1 MVVNNETRGPV
12 MEKELS
18 GLLDLGFTEYEG
30 KVYLSLLRENPASA
44 YEIGKASGVPTSK
57 IYEVLKK
64 LAGKGI
70 ITVIDDGK
78 TKRYVPAEPE
88 EFLDRYRSRTVKIL
102 DDLRLS
108 LTAARGERKLS
119 QIWNIREYEYLIDK
133 TRRMIENACASV
145 LLSVWREELALL
157 EDVITEAL
165 HRKVKVVI
173 VHFGPPE
180 LVLGRMYHHPIEDT
194 LYQEKGGRG
203 MTVVTDSREVLMGTI
218 SEDHRVEGAWSQNG
232 GFVMMAE
239 DYIKHDVYIMKIV
252 GRFEQP
258 LKERYGER
266 YERLR
271 DIYQE
276 G

>member
-1 MVVNNETRGPV
+1 MG
-12 MEKELS
+12 KELS
-18 GLLDLGFTEYEG
+18 GLLDLGFTEYEA
-30 KVYLSLLRENPASA
+30 KVYLSLLRTSPASA

-64 LAGKGI
+64 LAAKEI
-70 ITVIDDGK
+70 IAVMDDGK
-78 TKRYVPAEPE
+78 TKRYVPADPDEY
-88 EFLDRYRSRTVKIL
+88 LDRCRSRTVKVIEE
-102 DDLRLS
+102 LRAGLA
-108 LTAARGERKLS
+108 AARGERELS
-119 QIWNIREYEYLIDK
+119 QIWNIREYDYLIDK
-133 TRRMIENACASV
+133 ARRMIEGARAAA

-165 HRKVKVVI
+165 NREVKVVI

-180 LVLGRMYHHPIEDT
+180 HSLGRMYLHPIEDT

-203 MTVVTDSREVLMGTI
+203 ITIVADGKEVLMGTI
-218 SEDHRVEGAWSQNG
+218 ADDHRVEGAWSRNG

-252 GRFEQP
+252 GRFEGQ

-266 YERLR
+266 YQGLR
-271 DIYQE
+271 DIFQE

>member
-1 MVVNNETRGPV
+1 

-18 GLLDLGFTEYEG
+18 GLLGLGFTEYEG

-64 LAGKGI
+64 LASKGI

-108 LTAARGERKLS
+108 LTAARGERRLS

-133 TRRMIENACASV
+133 TRRMIESACVSV
-145 LLSVWREELALL
+145 LLSVWKEELALL
-157 EDVITEAL
+157 EDVITDAL
-165 HRKVKVVI
+165 ERKVKVVI

-180 LVLGRMYHHPIEDT
+180 LTLGRMHQHPIEDT

-218 SEDHRVEGAWSQNG
+218 SEDHRVEGAWSRNG

-252 GRFEQP
+252 GQFEKP
-258 LKERYGER
+258 LKEQYGER
-266 YERLR
+266 YEQLR
-271 DIYQE
+271 DIYRE

>member
-1 MVVNNETRGPV
+1 

-18 GLLDLGFTEYEG
+18 GLLDLGFTEYEA
-30 KVYLSLLRENPASA
+30 KVYLSLLRTSPASA

-64 LAGKGI
+64 LAAKEI
-70 ITVIDDGK
+70 ITVMDDGK
-78 TKRYVPAEPE
+78 TKRYVPADPD
-88 EFLDRYRSRTVKIL
+88 EFLDRCRSRTVKVIEE
-102 DDLRLS
+102 LRAS
-108 LTAARGERKLS
+108 LAAARGERELS
-119 QIWNIREYEYLIDK
+119 QIWNIRDYEYLIDK
-133 TRRMIENACASV
+133 ARRMIEGAQAAV
-145 LLSVWREELALL
+145 LLSVWKEELALL
-157 EDVITEAL
+157 EDVVTEAL
-165 HRKVKVVI
+165 AREVRVVI

-180 LVLGRMYHHPIEDT
+180 HALGRIYLHPIEDT

-203 MTVVTDSREVLMGTI
+203 ITIVADGKEVLMGTI
-218 SEDHRVEGAWSQNG
+218 ADDHRVEGAWSRNG

-252 GRFEQP
+252 GRFEGQ

-266 YERLR
+266 YQGLR
-271 DIYQE
+271 DIFRE

>member
-1 MVVNNETRGPV
+1 

-18 GLLDLGFTEYEG
+18 GLLDLGFAEYEA
-30 KVYLSLLRENPASA
+30 KVYLSLLKENPASA
-44 YEIGKASGVPTSK
+44 YETGKASGVPTSK

-64 LAGKGI
+64 LVGKGI

-78 TKRYVPAEPE
+78 TKRYVPAEPD
-88 EFLDRYRSRTVKIL
+88 EFLDRYQSRTVKVI
-102 DDLRLS
+102 DDLRGRLA
-108 LTAARGERKLS
+108 AARGERELS

-133 TRRMIENACASV
+133 ARRMIESADVSV
-145 LLSVWREELALL
+145 LLSVWKEELALL
-157 EDVITEAL
+157 EDVITEAM

-180 LVLGRMYHHPIEDT
+180 LALGRMYRHPIEDT
-194 LYQEKGGRG
+194 LYQEKGRRG
-203 MTVVTDSREVLMGTI
+203 ITVVTDSREVLMGTI
-218 SEDHRVEGAWSQNG
+218 SEDHRVEGAWSRNG

-252 GRFEQP
+252 GRFNKQ

>member
-1 MVVNNETRGPV
+1 

-18 GLLDLGFTEYEG
+18 GLLDLGFAEYEA
-30 KVYLSLLRENPASA
+30 KVYLSLLRKNPASA
-44 YEIGKASGVPTSK
+44 YEAGKASGVPTSK

-64 LAGKGI
+64 LAAKGV
-70 ITVIDDGK
+70 ITIIDDGK
-78 TKRYVPAEPE
+78 TKRYVPAEPN
-88 EFLDRYRSRTVKIL
+88 EFLDRYRSRTVKII
-102 DDLRLS
+102 DDLRDS
-108 LTAARGERKLS
+108 LAAARGVGELS

-133 TRRMIENACASV
+133 ARRMIEGARVSV
-145 LLSVWREELALL
+145 LLSVWKEELALL
-157 EDVITEAL
+157 SDVITEAL

-173 VHFGPPE
+173 VHFGAPE
-180 LVLGRMYHHPIEDT
+180 LSLGRMYRHPIEDT

-203 MTVVTDSREVLMGTI
+203 MTLVTDAKEVLMGTI
-218 SEDHRVEGAWSQNG
+218 SEDQRVEGAWSRNG

-252 GRFEQP
+252 GRFSKP
-258 LKERYGER
+258 LKERYGGR